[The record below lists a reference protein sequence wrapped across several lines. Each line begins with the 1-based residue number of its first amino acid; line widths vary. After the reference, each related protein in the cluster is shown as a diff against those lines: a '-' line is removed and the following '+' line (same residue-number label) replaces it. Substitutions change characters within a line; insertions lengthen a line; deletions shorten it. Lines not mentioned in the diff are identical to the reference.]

1 MNLETLE
8 DGVRWVE
15 NMEIPQTVKNTVM
28 KMLEGNKVEK
38 SFCQDR
44 LQDKYEKFLNSPNLI
59 CLNSYR
65 VEIVRLK
72 TRLDFCFSVVFVLHQ
87 LHRMFQ
93 PSFL

>member
-15 NMEIPQTVKNTVM
+15 NMEIPQTVKTTVM

-59 CLNSYR
+59 CLNSYS

-72 TRLDFCFSVVFVLHQ
+72 TRSDFCFSVDLVLHQ
-87 LHRMFQ
+87 LHRM
-93 PSFL
+93 L